1 MNFCSTSKTSLF
13 YSSIDEIPPQ
23 IWDDLQCEQDIYLQ
37 RDFLKSVEKNHANI
51 TFYYLVLLDKEQKA
65 KALAC
70 IKIIDFYLDE
80 VKTSFESFIKKIKK
94 VARKLHIVPRT
105 KPLKLL
111 ISGNIF
117 VSGEHGIFI
126 KPDQNKKIVIKEIAK
141 AILNLVRTQNLKI
154 DAFLLKDF
162 VNESLFI
169 TNELRDF
176 NYHPFSVEPNMVMQI
191 TKEWINF
198 DDYLAALKT
207 KFRVKAKKAFKLSAP
222 LTIEDVTSENIKSK
236 LPEMTALYQKVTDKA
251 DFNLSDFNLSTYK
264 DFKKTFGENYIL
276 KTYSLNNKI
285 VGFLSGVINKNALDA
300 HFVGIDYSLNREYA
314 IYQRM
319 LYNYVEIAIEKKL
332 DTINFGRTASEI
344 KSSVGAKP
352 QDLTMYLRHKKGL
365 TNQILKLF
373 LMHVQPT
380 PFHQNFPFK
389 KVSSL

>member
-1 MNFCSTSKTSLF
+1 MNFCSTLKTSLF
-13 YSSIDEIPPQ
+13 YSSIDEIPAE
-23 IWDDLQCEQDIYLQ
+23 IWGDLQCNKDIYLH
-37 RDFLKSVEKNHANI
+37 RDFLKSVEKNHKNI
-51 TFYYLVLLDKEQKA
+51 TFYYLILLDKEQKT

-80 VKTSFESFIKKIKK
+80 VKTNFESFIKKVKK

-126 KPDQNKKIVIKEIAK
+126 KPNQNEKVVIKEIAK
-141 AILNLVRTQNLKI
+141 AILNLVRTQSLKI

-162 VNESLFI
+162 ENESLFI

-191 TKEWINF
+191 ANEWNNF
-198 DDYLAALKT
+198 DDYLASLKT
-207 KFRVKAKKAFKLSAP
+207 KFRVKAKKAFKLSSN
-222 LTIEDVTSENIKSK
+222 LIIEDVTSENIKSK
-236 LPEMTALYQKVTDKA
+236 LPEMSSLYQKVTDKA
-251 DFNLSDFNLSTYK
+251 DFNLSNFNLSTYK
-264 DFKKTFGENYIL
+264 DLKIAFGENYIL
-276 KTYSLNNKI
+276 KTFSLNNKI
-285 VGFLSGVINKNALDA
+285 VGFLSGIINQNTLDA
-300 HFVGIDYSLNREYA
+300 HFVGIDYSLNRKYG

-319 LYNYVEIAIEKKL
+319 LYNYVETAIEKKL

-352 QDLTMYLRHKKGL
+352 RDLTMYLRHKKGL

-389 KVSSL
+389 KIS